1 MFDRIRRMVTDFLS
15 GPDRTLSKTPR
26 VIPASEHGIAPKLVP
41 FSAKRTCELLQNRG
55 FKAYIVG
62 RSRP

>member
-26 VIPASEHGIAPKLVP
+26 VIPASEHGIDPKLVP
-41 FSAKRTCELLQNRG
+41 FSAKRTCELLQNRL
-55 FKAYIVG
+55 
-62 RSRP
+62 